1 MPRKI
6 LVVDDEPD
14 VAQVLEMTLTRAG
27 YEVTV
32 ALGGRE
38 GLEKAHDSRPDLILL
53 DVMMPDM
60 NGWQVCR
67 RLREVSDVPI
77 IMLTVLGR
85 EEEIVEG
92 LCLGADD
99 YVVKPWSNQEL
110 LARIHALLRRV
121 STSPTTPGQQNCSWG
136 DLVVDPTRR
145 EITIGDRKIYLTP
158 IEFRLLT
165 YLARRSGQVVS
176 YSELIAQIWG
186 IECKQDI
193 DTLRWHIYN
202 LRRKIERESHR
213 PQYIRGKR
221 GLGYYF
227 EQGQSHHSSTL
238 THGDEGQ

>member
-1 MPRKI
+1 MSKKI
-6 LVVDDEPD
+6 LVVDDDPE
-14 VAQVLEMTLTRAG
+14 VGQVLEMTLTRAG

-32 ALGGRE
+32 ATGGRE

-77 IMLTVLGR
+77 IILTVLGR
-85 EEEIVEG
+85 EEEIVKG
-92 LCLGADD
+92 LRLGTDD

-110 LARIHALLRRV
+110 LARIHAVLRRV
-121 STSPTTPGQQNCSWG
+121 STSPTTPGQQNCSCG
-136 DLVVDPTRR
+136 DLVVDPTQR
-145 EITIGDRKIYLTP
+145 EITIGGRKIYLTP

-202 LRRKIERESHR
+202 LRRKIADSNVFCGHCRR
-213 PQYIRGKR
+213 PPIEAATRRFCSQ
-221 GLGYYF
+221 L
-227 EQGQSHHSSTL
+227 S
-238 THGDEGQ
+238 